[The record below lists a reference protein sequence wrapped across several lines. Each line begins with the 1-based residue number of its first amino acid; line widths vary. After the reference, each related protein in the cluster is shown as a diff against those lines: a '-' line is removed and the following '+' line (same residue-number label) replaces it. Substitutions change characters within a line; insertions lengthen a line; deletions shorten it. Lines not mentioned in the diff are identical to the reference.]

1 MTPGCP
7 RGWISRPLAE
17 CGNWVSGGTPST
29 NNPSYWNGDIPW
41 ISAKSLRVFDIE
53 DSEDRVTRE
62 GASSGTKLVPAGS
75 VLFVVRGMSLAKE
88 FRVGVTRREVAF
100 NQDLRAIVP
109 NSDVDARYL
118 ARYLRRSQQSI
129 LSHADNAAHGTRR
142 LPTDVLAA
150 VPVPLPPLSEQK
162 RIAAILDQADTIRRK
177 RRQAVQIVADI
188 APAVFCAMF
197 PYHGVEQTATLS
209 ALGVEFRY
217 GTSNKSEPHGS
228 PTLRIPNVLAAALD
242 LADLKNVPVDRAEFD
257 RLKLRDGDLLFV
269 RTNGNPDYVGR
280 CAVFDSQVVSAAGY
294 DPEHFIY
301 ASYLI
306 RGRVDPCVLNPRYL
320 RAFLDTPLGRQMV
333 REQCRTSAG
342 QYNINTHGLGSLTV
356 PLPPIQRQEQFAQHL
371 EKIGELE
378 QNTVAGYADA
388 GRLFDSLLDRAFRGE
403 L

>member
-1 MTPGCP
+1 MKPGCP
-7 RGWISRPLAE
+7 REWISRRLSE

-29 NNPSYWNGDIPW
+29 NNPMYWHGDIPW

-100 NQDLRAIVP
+100 NQDLRGVIP
-109 NSDVDARYL
+109 YPDVDARFL
-118 ARYLRRSQQSI
+118 ARYLRHTQESI
-129 LSHADNAAHGTRR
+129 LNHADNAAHGTKR
-142 LPTDVLAA
+142 LPTDLLGA
-150 VPVPLPPLSEQK
+150 VEVPLPALSEQK
-162 RIAAILDQADTIRRK
+162 RIAAILDQADVIRRK
-177 RRQAVQIVADI
+177 RRQAIQNVADI
-188 APAVFCAMF
+188 APAVFYQMF
-197 PYHGVEQTATLS
+197 PDREADSTATLNQI
-209 ALGVEFRY
+209 GVEFRY
-217 GTSNKSEPHGS
+217 GTSNKSEPTGF

-242 LADLKNVPVDRAEFD
+242 LTDLKNVPVQPNEFD

-280 CAVFDSQVVSAAGY
+280 CAVFDSRLIAAAGY

-306 RGRVDPCVLNPRYL
+306 RGRADLRVLNPGYL
-320 RAFLDTPLGRQMV
+320 RAFLDTPRGRRMV

-342 QYNINTHGLGSLTV
+342 QYNINTHGLGSLAV
-356 PLPPIQRQEQFAQHL
+356 PVPPLWQQEKFAQRL
-371 EKIGELE
+371 EEIGSLE
-378 QNTVAGYADA
+378 HKAVEAHAEA
-388 GRLFDSLLDRAFRGE
+388 EELFDSLVHRAFHGE

>member
-1 MTPGCP
+1 MKTVC
-7 RGWISRPLAE
+7 RRPLADL
-17 CGNWVSGGTPST
+17 VDIASGQVDPRLPPYAQMLHVGGDNIESGTGRLFGMRTPEDLNLISGKYVFDERDVLYSKIRPNLNKVATPSFSGVCSADIYPIRPRPGVMDRHFLAHLLRT
-29 NNPSYWNGDIPW
+29 NDFLAYAVKHSSRTNIPKVNR
-41 ISAKSLRVFDIE
+41 AAL
-53 DSEDRVTRE
+53 
-62 GASSGTKLVPAGS
+62 
-75 VLFVVRGMSLAKE
+75 LAYE
-88 FRVGVTRREVAF
+88 T
-100 NQDLRAIVP
+100 
-109 NSDVDARYL
+109 
-118 ARYLRRSQQSI
+118 
-129 LSHADNAAHGTRR
+129 
-142 LPTDVLAA
+142 
-150 VPVPLPPLSEQK
+150 PVPPVSEQR

-188 APAVFCAMF
+188 APAVFCEMF

-280 CAVFDSQVVSAAGY
+280 CAVFDSQVVAAAGY

-356 PLPPIQRQEQFAQHL
+356 PLPPIQRQEQFAQRL
-371 EKIGELE
+371 EEIGELE

-388 GRLFDSLLDRAFRGE
+388 GRLFDSLVDRAFRGE